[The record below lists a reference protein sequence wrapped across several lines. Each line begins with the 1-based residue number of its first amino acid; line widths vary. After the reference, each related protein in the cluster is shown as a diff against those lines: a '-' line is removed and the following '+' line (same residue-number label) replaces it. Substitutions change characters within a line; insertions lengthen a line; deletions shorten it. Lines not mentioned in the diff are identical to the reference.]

1 MKLRRNLRIALGAI
15 LSAVMVTS
23 ALPSIAAAQATQAVQ
38 AGRQI
43 HVAKDGKDTN
53 AGTAAAPYLTI
64 NRAAQEAQPGDTVL
78 VHAGL
83 YRETV
88 KPARGGDG
96 EAGRITYTNAGDGEV
111 VVKGSEEI
119 DTWAR
124 HSGDVWK
131 VTLPASFFGDYNPYA
146 TGQPQGGEGGSFPGY
161 TAGDVYLNE
170 QAYYEKASL
179 ASVQSAAGT
188 WFTEVAG
195 GTTTVYANFDGADP
209 NAKLAEINVRRQV
222 FAPDAWGLG
231 YITVRGFTVKH
242 AAGTYSDF
250 PSSPSRRQAGAISVN
265 GGLRWIIEQNTVV
278 NARTIAIDI
287 GLGCDEWA
295 GNRPGQTR
303 THFRDTAKYGS
314 HIVRNN
320 YIGKSGQSGI
330 AGVFSWNSEI
340 LYNLIEDTNYRG
352 EFSGAETAP
361 IKVHYMNE
369 GLIKGNYL
377 KNSKGG
383 NSAGIWTDWGNQNVR
398 VTGNIVLNSPWGYYA
413 EAVHGPILVDNNVF
427 IGNSDIRM
435 LDATGVVYANNL
447 FVDNGR
453 IAVDGGGRDNY
464 YFQPGTMNETSAPN
478 PVQKFFWYNNLVQGS
493 TLPNDATG
501 KTHVKEGNSTGVLSG
516 VQVTATNREMKLGF
530 TLDASGINGLTPATK
545 ARVGII
551 PLAGESIAADVTTD
565 FFGQP
570 VNAGNVMAGPF
581 AAARNGANSF
591 TLWPPA
597 GQTVPTPPA
606 PPVDAPV
613 NLSRNPGAKA
623 TASYEDANLLAANAI
638 DGNGSSRWSSDHSND
653 PNAWVQVDLG
663 DEYDV
668 SRAVLSWE
676 AAYAKSYRIQISGD
690 GSRWTDAFSTT
701 TGAGGV
707 ETVQI
712 RKKARYVRMQG
723 VLPQTQYGYSLYE
736 FEIYG
741 TPVVPEVPV
750 NVALNLAPSAY
761 TASSQSNDGSGE
773 TNSQPQNDR
782 SAFRAFDGNPATRW
796 GSNPGDTNWLQVDL
810 GRTHVL
816 DRVVLRWEAA
826 YSSAYKIQTSENG
839 TAWKDV
845 RSHDDSAPT
854 GDHVDEI
861 ALDPAAEGR
870 YVRVQGTRAATQW
883 GLSLWEFEVYGAV
896 KPADAGPSWPMTAQL
911 QVSEVAATGAKV
923 TWPAADGQGVTG
935 YKVYL
940 GQALKATL
948 GADARAYAVTGLAA
962 GRTYTVKVT
971 ALSAGGVES
980 QGLTRT
986 FTAPGNP
993 ATRALSTS
1001 YPRTYADWEEG
1012 LLAGDGKQGVIVFG
1026 DPRAETVVF
1035 NDRDFFMARSENRPH
1050 RTFNT
1055 VSAANIKRIRDL
1067 LIAGRYQEAN
1077 QLAADVQ
1084 GYQGGGEGSKHPGF
1098 KMTLQS
1104 PAAGEVVNYVRS
1116 TDYSSGVVS
1125 VNWTDDKGDW
1135 KRDTF
1140 VSQTDGV
1147 TVQHLPAPA
1156 GQKLDV
1162 RLGLSIDP
1170 GMNLLNKG
1178 LTAVNA
1184 STVDHLDLRVKYPNG
1199 SYNAG
1204 YEGVTRI
1211 VTDGV
1216 RTMAGTDVQVTGA
1229 TYVTLLSL
1237 TQRYDGTYEGG
1248 VPAEQ
1253 DWGKRLLQTRLAA
1266 LPGDYQ
1272 TLLTRH
1278 AAKHSEIFD
1287 RVSVDFGASPEDRS
1301 KSNEEL
1307 LAQQKTAN
1315 TPNLALF
1322 ERLFASGRYHLIG
1335 SSSATAPPDLLGN
1348 WTGDSNVGWDGY
1360 YHLDANLN
1368 LQISGG
1374 NIGDLPEVMAGYWA
1388 INKAWQKDFRTNAQ
1402 KLLGTRGMLTGGNT
1416 PNGEGLIS
1424 NINFDYPYQYV
1435 TGGESWLLYPFW
1447 EHYQITGDRTFLE
1460 QQYYPLIRDM
1470 GDFYQDFLVE
1480 KDANGKYVF
1489 AGSISP
1495 ENRPAGGV
1503 PLSVNSVYDIA
1514 GARFAL
1520 STLIETSKTLGKD
1533 QDKIAIWQEKLDNL
1547 PPYLVNNDG
1556 ALAEWAWP
1564 DLANKNAYQHR
1575 HSSGLMPVWPYGEVT
1590 PEKSR
1595 PLYDAAKVFL
1605 QKKDGGSYEN
1615 AGHGLLHGALIAANL
1630 NNADSVNAKLM
1641 RFAKDDYYYSSL
1653 ATSHY
1658 NNKGVFATDVVNS
1671 VPTIMMEMLATTDPG
1686 TLELLPALP
1695 KGLRKGSISGMLG
1708 KSRFSIDDL
1717 DWDTDTRKVKVTL
1730 TSDVDQN
1737 LTLIQRDGIEQ
1748 ITGAGIQIQD
1758 SPLGNI
1764 ARVLPLRKGQT
1775 VTLDLTLRDT
1785 SRVNL
1790 ALNKPATAS
1799 SQSGAD
1805 QAAAKAFDGDQVSRW
1820 AANENADNWL
1830 QVDLGGIYALTE
1842 VGLRW
1847 EASYAKRYKIQASID
1862 GKAWKDIHTQA
1873 NSPGGTERIP
1883 VSALGRYVRMQGV
1896 EKSGQWGYSLHEMEV
1911 YGREAP
1917 NIALGKTATA
1927 SSASNAQQTAA
1938 AAFDGDGTTRWGAS
1952 ESADNWLQVD
1962 LGDTYTVHQVAI
1974 DWEDSYAKGYK
1985 VQTSPDGRTWT
1996 DRFTETAGNGGT
2008 DLVDLNADTRYV
2020 RMLGTAKSG
2029 QWGYSIYEMRVY
2041 GALPDTATTILVSG
2055 VTDGTE
2061 YGNSQDVTIAW
2072 EVAGT
2077 GVKTVTGT
2085 LDGRPF
2091 TSGTVQRLHTL
2102 ALGEHTL
2109 TVTVETESGGTS
2121 EQSVTFTTV
2130 TSTDEISALIER
2142 LQAVSQLSPTGAA
2155 KLQDK
2160 ISKVMVSEDKERER
2174 DKKKIVKKLDRFVEA
2189 VNDPK
2194 TVSDPAVR
2202 TTLVRDANALI
2213 VENGGTPVQA

>member
-1 MKLRRNLRIALGAI
+1 MKHRRTLIGAI
-15 LSAVMVTS
+15 LSAVMV
-23 ALPSIAAAQATQAVQ
+23 IAAAAPPTAHAAQ
-38 AGRQI
+38 AGRRL
-43 HVAKDGKDTN
+43 HVATTGNDAG
-53 AGTAAAPYLTI
+53 AGTAAQPYRTI
-64 NRAAQEAQPGDTVL
+64 GKAAQEAQPGDTVV

-88 KPARGGDG
+88 RPARGGAG
-96 EAGRITYTNAGDGEV
+96 EDTRITYTDAGDGEV

-119 DTWAR
+119 NTWAP

-131 VTLPASFFGDYNPYA
+131 VTLPASYFGDYNPYA
-146 TGQPQGGEGGSFPGY
+146 TRQPQGGEGGFFPGY

-179 ASVQSAAGT
+179 ASVESSAGT
-188 WFTEVAG
+188 WFSEVAG
-195 GTTTVYANFDGADP
+195 GTTTIYANFDGADP

-222 FAPDAWGLG
+222 FAPDVWGLG
-231 YITVRGFTVKH
+231 YITVHGFTVKH

-265 GGLRWIIEQNTVV
+265 GGLKWIIENNIVV

-303 THFRDTAKYGS
+303 TNFRDTDEYGS

-320 YIGKSGQSGI
+320 YIAKSGQSGI

-398 VTGNIVLNSPWGYYA
+398 VTGNIVMNSPWGYYA

-427 IGNSDIRM
+427 IGNADIRM

-447 FVDNGR
+447 FLDNGR
-453 IAVDGGGRDNY
+453 FAVDGGGRDAY
-464 YFQPGTMNETSAPN
+464 YFQPGTMNETTAPTSN
-478 PVQKFFWYNNLVQGS
+478 QKFFWYNNVVQGS
-493 TLPNDATG
+493 TLPNDAAS
-501 KTHVKEGNSTGVLSG
+501 KVHVKEGNATGVLSG
-516 VQVTATNREMKLGF
+516 ARVTASNREMKLDF
-530 TLDASGINGLTPATK
+530 TLDASGITGLTPVTR
-545 ARVGII
+545 ARVGTI

-565 FFGQP
+565 FFGKP
-570 VNAGNVMAGPF
+570 VAAQNVMAGPF
-581 AAARNGANSF
+581 AEAKNGANSF

-597 GQTVPTPPA
+597 GQTVPEPPA
-606 PPVDAPV
+606 PPTDVPV
-613 NLSRNPGAKA
+613 NLSLNPDAKVV
-623 TASYEDANLLAANAI
+623 ASYEDGNLLAKNAI

-653 PNAWVQVDLG
+653 PNAWIYVDLG
-663 DEYDV
+663 DVYDV
-668 SRAVLSWE
+668 SRTVLSWE
-676 AAYAKSYRIQISGD
+676 AAYAKAYKIQISD
-690 GSRWTDAFSTT
+690 DAEEWTDVYSTT
-701 TGAGGV
+701 TGGGGV
-707 ETVQI
+707 ETVTI
-712 RKKARYVRMQG
+712 RKNTRYVRMQG

-741 TPVVPEVPV
+741 TPVQPEVPV
-750 NVALNLAPSAY
+750 NIALNRPPSAY

-782 SAFRAFDGNPATRW
+782 SAFRAFDGNTATRW
-796 GSNPGDTNWLQVDL
+796 GSNGGDTQWIQVDT
-810 GRTHVL
+810 GKTHVI
-816 DRVVLRWEAA
+816 DKVVLKWEAA
-826 YSSAYKIQTSENG
+826 YASAYKIQTSADG
-839 TAWKDV
+839 AQWTDV
-845 RSHDDSAPT
+845 HTHSDSSHT
-854 GDHVDEI
+854 GDHIDEI
-861 ALDPAAEGR
+861 ALDPPVEGR
-870 YVRVQGTRAATQW
+870 FVRVQGTKAATQW
-883 GLSLWEFEVYGAV
+883 GLSLWEFEVYGKE
-896 KPADAGPSWPMTAQL
+896 KPADTAPQWPATAQL
-911 QVSEVAATGAKV
+911 QLSAVTDTSVTA
-923 TWPAADGQGVTG
+923 TWPAATDNQAVTG
-935 YKVYL
+935 YKVHL
-940 GQALKATL
+940 GQELKATL
-948 GADARAYAVTGLAA
+948 GADARSHGLTGLAP

-971 ALSAGGVES
+971 ALDANGAES

-986 FTAPGNP
+986 FTTPGNP
-993 ATRALSTS
+993 ATKALSTS
-1001 YPRTYADWEEG
+1001 YPRAYADWEEG

-1026 DPRAETVVF
+1026 NPRDETVVF
-1035 NDRDFFMARSENRPH
+1035 NDRDFFMARTESRPH

-1055 VSAANIKRIRDL
+1055 VTQENIKKIRDL
-1067 LIAGRYQEAN
+1067 LIAGEYQEAN

-1098 KMTLQS
+1098 KMTLQL
-1104 PAAGEVVNYVRS
+1104 PAAGEVTNYVRA
-1116 TDYSSGVVS
+1116 TDYAAGVVS

-1135 KRDTF
+1135 KRDAF

-1156 GQKLDV
+1156 GQRLDV
-1162 RLGLSIDP
+1162 KLGLSIDP

-1178 LTAVNA
+1178 MTAVNA
-1184 STVDHLDLRVKYPNG
+1184 STTDFLNLRVKYPNG

-1216 RTMAGTDVQVTGA
+1216 KTMSGTDVQVTGA

-1253 DWGKRLLQTRLAA
+1253 DWDKQLLQARLAA
-1266 LPGDYQ
+1266 LTGDYP
-1272 TLLTRH
+1272 TLLARH
-1278 AAKHSEIFD
+1278 TARHSEMFT

-1307 LAQQKTAN
+1307 LAAQKTA
-1315 TPNLALF
+1315 TAPNLALF
-1322 ERLFASGRYHLIG
+1322 ERMFNSGRYHLIG
-1335 SSSATAPPDLLGN
+1335 SSSETAPPDLLGN

-1374 NIGDLPEVMAGYWA
+1374 TLGNLPEVMRGYWW
-1388 INKAWQKDFRTNAQ
+1388 INKQWQQDFRTNAR

-1447 EHYQITGDRTFLE
+1447 EYYQVTGDRTFLE

-1470 GDFYQDFLVE
+1470 GDFYEDFLVQ
-1480 KDANGKYVF
+1480 KDANGKYIF

-1503 PLSVNSVYDIA
+1503 PLSVNSVYDIS

-1520 STLIETSKTLGKD
+1520 STLIETSRTLGRD
-1533 QDKIAIWQEKLDNL
+1533 QDKLALWQEKLDNL
-1547 PPYLVNNDG
+1547 PPYLVNDDG

-1575 HSSGLMPVWPYGEVT
+1575 HSSGLMPVWPYREVT
-1590 PEKSR
+1590 PEKNKT
-1595 PLYDAAKVFL
+1595 LYDAAKVFL
-1605 QKKDGGSYEN
+1605 QKKDGGNYEN

-1630 NNADSVNAKLM
+1630 NNAESVNAKLM
-1641 RFAKDDYYYSSL
+1641 RFAKDDYYYSGLS
-1653 ATSHY
+1653 TSHY
-1658 NNKGVFATDVVNS
+1658 NNHGVFATDVVNS
-1671 VPTIMMEMLATTDPG
+1671 VPTIMMEMLATSDPG

-1695 KGLRKGSISGMLG
+1695 KGLKQGSISGMLG
-1708 KSRFSIDDL
+1708 KSRFTIDDL
-1717 DWDTDTRKVKVTL
+1717 DWNTDTRKVKVTL
-1730 TSDVDQN
+1730 TSDIDQN
-1737 LTLIQRDGIEQ
+1737 LTLIQRAGIEE
-1748 ITGAGIQIQD
+1748 ITSGDLQIQN
-1758 SPLGNI
+1758 SPLGSI
-1764 ARVLPLRKGQT
+1764 ARVLPLKKDQKVT
-1775 VTLDLTLRDT
+1775 VELTLKDT
-1785 SRVNL
+1785 TRVNL
-1790 ALNKPATAS
+1790 ALGKTAGAS
-1799 SQSGAD
+1799 SQSNAD
-1805 QAAAKAFDGDQVSRW
+1805 QTAAKAFDGDPASRW
-1820 AANENADNWL
+1820 SAGENADNWL
-1830 QVDLGGIYALTE
+1830 QVDLGGIYALNE
-1842 VGLRW
+1842 IDLQW
-1847 EASYAKRYKIQASID
+1847 EASYAKRYKLQVSMD
-1862 GKAWKDIHTQA
+1862 GTSWKDIHTQSA
-1873 NSPGGTERIP
+1873 SRGGTEKIP
-1883 VSALGRYVRMQGV
+1883 VNALGRHVRMQGI
-1896 EKSGQWGYSLHEMEV
+1896 EKSGPWGYSLYEMEV
-1911 YGREAP
+1911 YGQAAP

-1927 SSASNAQQTAA
+1927 SSASNAQQTAV
-1938 AAFDGDGTTRWGAS
+1938 AAFDGDGTTRWSAS
-1952 ESADNWLQVD
+1952 QAADNWLQVD
-1962 LGDTYTVHQVAI
+1962 LGDTYTVYQVAI

-1985 VQTSPDGRTWT
+1985 LQTSPDGQTWT
-1996 DRFTETAGNGGT
+1996 DKFTETAGNGGT
-2008 DLVDLNADTRYV
+2008 DLIDLGTDTRYI
-2020 RMLGTAKSG
+2020 RMQGTERSG

-2041 GALPDTATTILVSG
+2041 GALPDTATTILISG
-2055 VTDGTE
+2055 VTEGTE
-2061 YGNSQDVTIAW
+2061 YGDSQDLTIAW

-2077 GVKTVTGT
+2077 GIKTVTGT
-2085 LDGRPF
+2085 LDGQPF
-2091 TSGTVQRLHTL
+2091 TSGTVQPLHRL

-2109 TVTVETESGGTS
+2109 TVAIETQSGGTY
-2121 EQSVTFTTV
+2121 EQSVTFATV

-2142 LQAVSQLSPTGAA
+2142 FQASSQLSPTGAA

-2174 DKKKIVKKLDRFVEA
+2174 DKKKIVKKLDRFIEA

-2194 TVSDPAVR
+2194 IVSDSAAKA
-2202 TTLVRDANALI
+2202 TFIRDANALI
-2213 VENGGTPVQA
+2213 VANGGQPI